1 VLIVTASSIARLGAA
16 QSEDTCLW
24 EGKWYRKEPKM
35 GSENSEFQATV
46 SASGRERTGIC
57 KLRLGG
63 AKSSVQFIIG
73 TDCVTNREI
82 NNQCC

>member
-1 VLIVTASSIARLGAA
+1 MLIVTASSIARLVAA

-46 SASGRERTGIC
+46 CASGRERTGIC
-57 KLRLGG
+57 KSDWVVLNVQC
-63 AKSSVQFIIG
+63 SS
-73 TDCVTNREI
+73 
-82 NNQCC
+82 